1 MRGQRLVFLTAK
13 AIQSM
18 RNDSD
23 FDLFQQTVSKKAE
36 RIDNLNEPVLP
47 RIWCQ
52 PNYSILQFVSNLYP
66 ILHRGG

>member
-52 PNYSILQFVSNLYP
+52 PN
-66 ILHRGG
+66 